1 MQGMSVP
8 PAMGVATALNFQ
20 AVGNTRVAT
29 TGDFVLIG
37 SEVGLVQQALT
48 AHSIEVTALHSH
60 MIGDSPTL
68 YYMHFWAVGTPNAI
82 AAGLKDALSDVAVKG
97 D

>member
-1 MQGMSVP
+1 
-8 PAMGVATALNFQ
+8 
-20 AVGNTRVAT
+20 
-29 TGDFVLIG
+29 
-37 SEVGLVQQALT
+37 
-48 AHSIEVTALHSH
+48 